1 VKVSG
6 TPVLNQGHEKGLN
19 GTNLSLAR
27 GIDHAVVKHR
37 RFVAEA
43 EAVDPVV
50 LAVQIVQGAEESAEN
65 PSMAADIVFDGNWT
79 ELPAVFR
86 LARVDNRHRNPRQ
99 HERNLLEDEIRWASL
114 PS

>member
-1 VKVSG
+1 VR
-6 TPVLNQGHEKGLN
+6 NQGHEKGLN

-43 EAVDPVV
+43 EAVDPAV
-50 LAVQIVQGAEESAEN
+50 LAVQIVQGAEEAAEN
-65 PSMAADIVFDGNWT
+65 PSMAADIVF